1 MTDLLHILAGIG
13 ALIVFDIV
21 IYVVLMHLAGEGAL
35 KNLVPRQKHM
45 PTRRRNYSAS
55 SRGLRDVAA
64 F

>member
-45 PTRRRNYSAS
+45 RRNYSAS